1 MHSIECRGLYRT
13 FKSKGRTVEAL
24 KNVNLAVEE
33 GELFGLL
40 GPNGAG
46 KTTLIKIFTTLLL
59 PTEGKAMVGGMDVTK
74 DVKKVRPI
82 INMVTGGEYTGY
94 GLLTVK
100 ENLWMFSQFYG
111 MPSREAKEEIQRLI
125 ERMRISHLADR
136 KIRTLSTGERQRVNI
151 IRAFMTGPRIIF
163 LDEPTLG
170 LDVETS
176 RLIRRFVREW
186 LREDRERTV
195 LLTTHY
201 MMEADELC
209 DRIAI
214 INDGGIVALD
224 TPKALKRRI
233 QEETAMSIEISPV
246 IRMEWLN
253 ALEDVVG
260 YSQREED
267 GMISVRVVM
276 KEDSAVTDVLT
287 GITERGGKIM
297 AFRKE
302 EPTLE
307 DVFVKLTGRG
317 LD

>member
-13 FKSKGRTVEAL
+13 FKTKGRTVEAL

-111 MPSREAKEEIQRLI
+111 MPSREAKEEIQKLI

-214 INDGGIVALD
+214 INNGGIVALD